1 MLLEKR
7 PKYLNLFRI
16 RLPIP
21 GIVSILHRVSGF
33 GLFILLGLLLWV
45 FQVSLSSQEGF
56 EEVSGYFNLWLVKIV
71 LIGVI
76 WAFAHHLIAGI
87 RFLLLDLHVGVE
99 LFTARLSSALVLAS
113 SMVVTLYFAVVLW

>member
-113 SMVVTLYFAVVLW
+113 SAVVTLYFAVVLW